1 MTAVHHQ
8 EEKAMPATV
17 KIIDIVVS
25 DLGAAIEFYRRLG
38 LEFERDQYMP
48 DDHAGCDLPNG
59 LHLMLDTDSIRGK
72 TTAQWTPPKLG
83 RIFLTFE
90 YDSPAE
96 VDSTYAELVGAG
108 VTGLQEPYDAPWGM
122 RYATVVDPSGNGVD
136 LYANLPAS

>member
-1 MTAVHHQ
+1 
-8 EEKAMPATV
+8 MPTTSATV

-59 LHLMLDTDSIRGK
+59 LHLMLDTDEARSKI
-72 TTAQWTPPKLG
+72 TANWTPPTSS
-83 RIFLTFE
+83 RAFLTFE
-90 YDSPAE
+90 YDTPAA
-96 VDSTYAELVGAG
+96 VDATYAELVAAG

-122 RYATVVDPSGNGVD
+122 RYATVADPSGNGVD
-136 LYANLPAS
+136 LYATLA

>member
-1 MTAVHHQ
+1 VPTN
-8 EEKAMPATV
+8 EPSV

-38 LEFERDQYMP
+38 LEFERSPYMP
-48 DDHAGCDLPNG
+48 DDHADCDLPNG
-59 LHLMLDTDSIRGK
+59 LHLMLDTDQARGK
-72 TTAQWTPPKLG
+72 TTSGWTPPKLG

-90 YDSPAE
+90 YGTPAE
-96 VDSTYAELVGAG
+96 VDSTYAELVAAG

-122 RYATVVDPSGNGVD
+122 RYATVADPSGNGVD

>member
-1 MTAVHHQ
+1 VPT
-8 EEKAMPATV
+8 TV
-17 KIIDIVVS
+17 NAIDIVVS

-59 LHLMLDTDSIRGK
+59 LHLMLDTEDLRGK
-72 TTAQWTPPKLG
+72 VTAHWTPPKLG
-83 RIFLTFE
+83 RTFLTFE
-90 YDSPAE
+90 YDSPAA
-96 VDSTYAELVGAG
+96 VDATYAELLAAG

-122 RYATVVDPSGNGVD
+122 RYATVADPSGNGVD